1 MTDITNWIQDHA
13 ASLTWM
19 LIISVV
25 IFGACVLAAP
35 LILRKMPA
43 DYFTHDTKP
52 PSLFG
57 GSGDQSKGTSPWKI
71 ARNVAGWIMVVAG
84 LAMLVL
90 PGPGLVMS
98 FIGLLLVDF
107 PGKYTF
113 EKWLV
118 KRAKIMGVLNWIR
131 KEAGAGPFDP
141 PKQSGQAL
149 PAGS

>member
-1 MTDITNWIQDHA
+1 
-13 ASLTWM
+13 M
-19 LIISVV
+19 LIISVAV
-25 IFGACVLAAP
+25 FGACVLAAP

-43 DYFTHDTKP
+43 DYFNHDTKP
-52 PSLFG
+52 RSLFG
-57 GSGDQSKGTSPWKI
+57 DSEENAKGVSPWKI
-71 ARNVAGWIMVVAG
+71 MLNVAGWVMVVAG

-118 KRAKIMGVLNWIR
+118 RRAKIMGVLNWIR

-141 PKQSGQAL
+141 PKQSGKASL
-149 PAGS
+149 ARP